1 MTYHGGEV
9 FGQAHNDSS
18 KLART
23 VLAVMLKCLFGGP
36 TFIVKMLPVCKLDS
50 KYQFTVVSSVIDAI
64 SAADGRL
71 VAILCDNNKVNQ
83 RFYQL
88 FNVVPDKPWLAV
100 DGTFLL
106 YDYVHIWKNVRN
118 NWLTEK

>member
-1 MTYHGGEV
+1 
-9 FGQAHNDSS
+9 
-18 KLART
+18 
-23 VLAVMLKCLFGGP
+23 MLKFLFRGP

-118 NWLTEK
+118 NWLTEKCKTNKRL